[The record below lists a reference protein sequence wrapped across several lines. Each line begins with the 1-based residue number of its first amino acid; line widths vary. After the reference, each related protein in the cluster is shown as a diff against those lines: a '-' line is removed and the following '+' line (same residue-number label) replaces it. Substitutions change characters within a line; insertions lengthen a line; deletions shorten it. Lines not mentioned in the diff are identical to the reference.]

1 MARESA
7 VLSSFSAA
15 CLALALS
22 LAASAAPAEPVAVIA
37 AVKGKVDV
45 TSRGS
50 GAQRAVFGRALER
63 GDRIAVAP
71 GGSATVFFNDGNVI
85 ELAEK
90 STLTVSGK
98 IANKTA
104 GPGAGLP
111 GEVYASVSRHV
122 AAGSRSSGLL
132 ATSTL
137 RAGDEQPFLLAPR
150 RTAVLTDRPAF
161 AWREVAGARRYRL
174 TVSSAEHGE
183 LWNREVEGLTLGWPA
198 DAPPIPGAGD
208 FLWEIEALGESRPLR
223 RESSVFQALA
233 PAQIAAIRGNLERIR
248 DTAGGPESPAAR
260 FLAASYLSGLGL
272 YQDAVEQFGALCRL
286 SPSSPAPHDAL
297 GDLYTRVGLMD
308 LAAVEY
314 QRANAL
320 TREP

>member
-1 MARESA
+1 MAREFAIPSFLA
-7 VLSSFSAA
+7 ACAALVFSAGP
-15 CLALALS
+15 S
-22 LAASAAPAEPVAVIA
+22 LAADPVAVIA
-37 AVKGKVDV
+37 AVKGRVEI
-45 TSRGS
+45 TPRG
-50 GAQRAVFGRALER
+50 GAVQRAVFGRALER
-63 GDRIAVAP
+63 GDKIAVSA

-104 GPGAGLP
+104 GPAAGLP

-122 AAGSRSSGLL
+122 AGGSRSSGLL

-137 RAGDEQPFLLAPR
+137 RGADEQPFLLAPR

-161 AWREVAGARRYRL
+161 AWREVAGARRYRI
-174 TVSSAEHGE
+174 TVSSAESGE
-183 LWNREVEGLTLGWPA
+183 LWNREVEGLTLAWPA
-198 DAPPIPGAGD
+198 DAPPIAGAGD
-208 FLWEIEALGESRPLR
+208 FLWEVEALGEGRSLR

-233 PAQIAAIRGNLERIR
+233 PAQIATIRGNLERIR
-248 DTAGGPESPAAR
+248 DTAGGPESSAAR

-272 YQDAVEQFGALCRL
+272 YQDAVEHFGALCRL
-286 SPSSPAPHDAL
+286 SPTSPAPHDAL
-297 GDLYTRVGLMD
+297 GDLYTKVGLMD
-308 LAAVEY
+308 LAAAEY

>member
-1 MARESA
+1 LLRALLFAA
-7 VLSSFSAA
+7 VLSPAA
-15 CLALALS
+15 N
-22 LAASAAPAEPVAVIA
+22 AAPADPVAVIA
-37 AVKGKVDV
+37 AVKGHVEI
-45 TSRGS
+45 TPRGGS
-50 GAQRAVFGRALER
+50 AQRAAFGRALER
-63 GDRIAVAP
+63 GDRIAVSA

-98 IANKTA
+98 IANKAA
-104 GPGAGLP
+104 GPAAGLP
-111 GEVYASVSRHV
+111 GEVYASVSRFV
-122 AAGSRSSGLL
+122 AGGSRASGLL

-137 RAGDEQPFLLAPR
+137 RGADEQPFLMSPR

-161 AWREVAGARRYRL
+161 AWREVAGARRYRV
-174 TVSSAEHGE
+174 TVSSAEQGE
-183 LWNREVEGLTLGWPA
+183 LWKQEVEGLTLDWPS

-208 FLWEIEALGESRPLR
+208 FLWEVEALGEAGPLR

-233 PAQIAAIRGNLERIR
+233 PAQVATIRGNLERIR
-248 DTAGGPESPAAR
+248 ETAGGPGSAAAR

-272 YQDAVEQFGALCRL
+272 YQDAVEHFGALSRL
-286 SPSSPAPHDAL
+286 SPTSPAPHDAL
-297 GDLYTRVGLMD
+297 GDLYTKVGLMD
-308 LAAVEY
+308 LAAAEY